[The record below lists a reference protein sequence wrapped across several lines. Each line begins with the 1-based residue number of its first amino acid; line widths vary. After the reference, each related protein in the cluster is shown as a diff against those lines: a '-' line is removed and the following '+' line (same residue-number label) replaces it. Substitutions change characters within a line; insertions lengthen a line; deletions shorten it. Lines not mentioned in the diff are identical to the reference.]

1 MRRGDHQT
9 YRTMSEVTID
19 ILRSITDEESRQIA
33 SLVAQLSSKEIVPSR
48 FNDVVQSPNTQLF
61 AARLDGQIVGVLVLA
76 HYPTL
81 TGRKAWIEDVV
92 VDNAKRGAGIGRAL
106 VERAIAEAQA
116 YGAATIDLTSNP
128 SREAAHR
135 LYRAC
140 GFEERATTP
149 FRLKR

>member
-1 MRRGDHQT
+1 
-9 YRTMSEVTID
+9 MSEVTIE
-19 ILRSITDEESRQIA
+19 ILHSISDDERAQIA
-33 SLVAQLSSKEIVPSR
+33 ALVAQLSSKEVVPAR
-48 FNDVVQSPNTQLF
+48 FDEVVQSTESQLF
-61 AARLDGQIVGVLVLA
+61 AARRNERIVGVLVLA

-92 VDNAKRGAGIGRAL
+92 VDASQRGAGIGRAL
-106 VERAIAEAQA
+106 VERAITEAQA
-116 YGAATIDLTSNP
+116 CGAATLDLTSNP

>member
-1 MRRGDHQT
+1 
-9 YRTMSEVTID
+9 MSEVTID
-19 ILRSITDEESRQIA
+19 ILHSISDDERAQIA
-33 SLVAQLSSKEIVPSR
+33 ALVAQLSSKEVVPAR
-48 FNDVVQSPNTQLF
+48 FDEVVQSTESQLF
-61 AARLDGQIVGVLVLA
+61 AARLDEQIVGVLVLA

-92 VDNAKRGAGIGRAL
+92 VDASQRGAGIGRAL
-106 VERAIAEAQA
+106 VERAITEAQA
-116 YGAATIDLTSNP
+116 RGAATLDLTSNP

>member
-1 MRRGDHQT
+1 
-9 YRTMSEVTID
+9 MSRVTIE
-19 ILRSITDEESRQIA
+19 ILRSISDEERAQIA
-33 SLVAQLSSKEIVPSR
+33 TLVGQLTSKTIDPLR
-48 FNDVVQSPNTQLF
+48 FDEVVQSPDTQLL
-61 AARLDGQIVGVLVLA
+61 AARRDGRIVGVTVLA
-76 HYPTL
+76 LYSTL

-92 VDNAKRGAGIGRAL
+92 VDTSERGAGIGRAL
-106 VERAIAEAQA
+106 VERAISEAQA
-116 YGAATIDLTSNP
+116 CGATTIDLTSNP

>member
-1 MRRGDHQT
+1 
-9 YRTMSEVTID
+9 MSEVTID
-19 ILRSITDEESRQIA
+19 ILLSISDDERAQIA
-33 SLVAQLSSKEIVPSR
+33 ALVAQLSSKEVVPAR
-48 FNDVVQSPNTQLF
+48 FDEVVQSTESQLF
-61 AARLDGQIVGVLVLA
+61 AARRNGRIAGVLVLA

-92 VDNAKRGAGIGRAL
+92 VDASQRGAGIGRAL
-106 VERAIAEAQA
+106 VERAITEAQA
-116 YGAATIDLTSNP
+116 CGAATLDLTSNP